1 MIGIIDH
8 KKIDM
13 SQEDWD
19 RYRKMIKSY
28 TTVDMKGED
37 LFVDLFE
44 TNNDG
49 IITTIKSPS
58 NRRTSFEIFLFIIAI
73 YQHQH
78 MKLIHEQVDD
88 ICEQFK
94 EKIKELNNK
103 SS

>member
-13 SQEDWD
+13 SPEDWD
-19 RYRKMIKSY
+19 RYRKIVKSY
-28 TTVDMKGED
+28 TTVDIKGED

-49 IITTIKSPS
+49 IIITIKPPS
-58 NRRTSFEIFLFIIAI
+58 NRRTSFEIFFFIIAI

-78 MKLIHEQVDD
+78 MNLIHEQVDD
-88 ICEQFK
+88 LCAQIK
-94 EKIKELNNK
+94 EKIKEINNNK
-103 SS
+103 S